1 MIKLEQFLNLD
12 TKSIKKN
19 LRIFSNMNSENIFQ
33 IFELM
38 SVLIKNNQSEITID
52 VLVRAFFKALLID
65 SMYKKAFQFD
75 NYKGYDL
82 EEIGKIVTYMSAIKI
97 KKTTRKQKTT
107 DILRLNKQLVIDNM
121 YKLSYTELTNF
132 INAITKNNI
141 SRSSVVNFVKTI
153 EKEEK

>member
-65 SMYKKAFQFD
+65 AMYKKAFQFD